1 MLSGFQRLQGRSL
14 LLFTPEDAKAA
25 KRAEAYL
32 NSSPPCAL
40 QVVSPSNITQSSGE
54 CGAISIFCSDVSA
67 YFQLDMAL
75 LAACMEKLKPGGYVI
90 AWLGGV
96 KETEVSQLETT
107 GLFAG
112 AVNTSASKRAQQPNG
127 DWIVEFSCLKPSWAV
142 GAAAVLPG
150 ASVERINEDDLLEDV
165 PKPQGKGKSDC
176 SSQPKACAN
185 CSCGRKELEDKLGA
199 EEAKKRLEQGKERS
213 SCGSCYLG
221 DAFRCETCP
230 YRGLPAFKPGTKV
243 ELVSGETEGTGQ
255 LGLRVDDE
263 FEATQ
268 GEGGKLVIDVN

>member
-1 MLSGFQRLQGRSL
+1 MSGLQLVQGRSL
-14 LLFTPEDAKAA
+14 LVLAPNDTRAA

-32 NSSPPCAL
+32 STSPPFAV
-40 QVVSPSNITQSSGE
+40 QVASPSSIAQCTGE
-54 CGAISIFCSDVSA
+54 CGAVAIFCSDVA
-67 YFQLDMAL
+67 EYFQLDMSL
-75 LAACMEKLKPGGYVI
+75 LATCMEKLRPGGYVI

-127 DWIVEFSCLKPSWAV
+127 DFVVDFSCLKPTWAS

-150 ASVERINEDDLLEDV
+150 VSVERINEDELLEDV
-165 PKPQGKGKSDC
+165 PNPVGKGKSDC
-176 SSQPKACAN
+176 STQPKACAN
-185 CSCGRKELEDKLGA
+185 CSCGRKELEDKVGS

-213 SCGSCYLG
+213 ACGSCYLG

-230 YRGLPAFKPGTKV
+230 YRGLPAFKAGAKV
-243 ELVSGETEGTGQ
+243 ELVEGETEGTGQ
-255 LGLRVDDE
+255 LDLRVGAE
-263 FEATQ
+263 SEATQ
-268 GEGGKLVIDVN
+268 AEGGKMVIDVN